1 MSAEL
6 TLKNGVVRRIASVPE
21 EGHETENAVACVVA
35 GGTIPWVLRF
45 WARLGSNLCYAG
57 AVRIFP
63 SKNHRVVA
71 VCSMPGARAWE
82 VEGRAATNAPD
93 ELLIH
98 FEGQQ
103 DRGGPYG
110 VHAIPGNSVEGARSY
125 RVARGTAGAVTVVGE
140 VFGWAAHATVAGATV
155 AVTANPTL
163 SFGPI
168 DVPLNG
174 AVRGNAHG
182 LLAPEST
189 WTFTN
194 TAGFFIEY
202 VAPGTIYDG

>member
-1 MSAEL
+1 MSNY
-6 TLKNGVVRRIASVPE
+6 TLKNGIVRRIASVPE
-21 EGHETENAVACVVA
+21 EGHETENAVTVVAA

-45 WARLGSNLCYAG
+45 WARLGVNSCYAG

-71 VCSMPGARAWE
+71 ICSLPGARAWE
-82 VEGRAATNAPD
+82 VEGRGATNAPD

-103 DRGGPYG
+103 DSGGPYG
-110 VHAIPGNSVEGARSY
+110 VRSIPGNSIDGARSY
-125 RVARGTAGAVTVVGE
+125 RVERGTAGVVVVTGE
-140 VFGWAAHATVAGATV
+140 VFGWAAHAAVAGATV
-155 AVTANPTL
+155 GVTANPGL
-163 SFGPI
+163 AFGPI
-168 DVPLNG
+168 DVPING
-174 AVRGNAHG
+174 AVNGNAQG
-182 LLAPEST
+182 MIAPIST

-202 VAPGTIYDG
+202 VAPGTNYDG